1 MAQPRLDARDH
12 LRRADRRGLM
22 SAGTWFGAHLRASA
36 LAAGSRTALV
46 FEGDSWKYAQL
57 DLAIRRAVQGL
68 AAHGVR
74 SGDRVIVQGV
84 ARPDAI
90 VSMFAVA
97 RMGAILVPIHPHLT
111 AAERA
116 VVVEETTPRAAIGDA
131 SFIDASPA
139 GIVGLTW
146 EQATSEIDGPDPEP
160 PAGSATV
167 IIAFTSGTSGRPK
180 GVALTHDNLH
190 WSMVNGLARLP
201 VHEGDVTLVATP
213 LAHVAILGGLPQ
225 YTWSRRGTVVLAPR
239 FTVDSFIDL
248 VRDYRVT
255 TAFTVPTML
264 SLLTQHPRFDTPDM
278 DSLRWVLAGGAPAVS
293 AVTTRLLDRGI
304 GVVNSYGL
312 TEASAGVTY
321 ADVADVAKLPTSAGL
336 PVPHIELCVVG
347 EDGAP
352 AAVGD
357 VGELWL
363 RGPSV
368 ASSYWTRQGPHPIT
382 DPAGWFHTGDR
393 ARRDAT
399 GRLDVVG
406 RIKDTII
413 TGGENVDPA
422 EVENA
427 LSDLPGCN
435 AIAVCGSP
443 DAVWGEVVTA
453 LMVAGDR
460 APSIDDV
467 RRHLDG
473 RLARH
478 KWPRRLHLVPALP
491 IGQTGKLQ
499 REALKTLL
507 VPNDQ
512 GDNMTATMRAA
523 RMHHVGEPMK
533 IEDVA
538 VPEPGPG
545 DVRVAVH
552 AVNVVP
558 NLANILSN
566 WTTWFPESPLPTLP
580 AIFGLDPAGVVDAVG
595 DGIEGV
601 AVGDRVYV
609 NPERHCGSCRSCR
622 HGDFVNCARFA
633 FAGYFGFSPNAIGL
647 LDRYQGG
654 LAEYMVAPA
663 YALVKLPAIL
673 SFNAAARFGYLGTM
687 YSALRKAGAGPGKAV
702 LVNGISGTLG
712 LGAALLAPALGLT
725 RLYGTGRDQDLLD
738 QVDKLAP
745 GRFRLH
751 SLREGPV
758 DEWIHEETAGQGV
771 DIYIDALGPGAPHET
786 FLQGMR
792 SLTRGGVAVNIG
804 AIAGDVPM
812 DLHWLMDHQHTLIGS
827 VWFTAGEGQAMVDMI
842 EAGLLDLSPLQHNVF
857 PLERVNE
864 AISSTARR
872 NGGFSNFIISPRR

>member
-1 MAQPRLDARDH
+1 VSRI
-12 LRRADRRGLM
+12 
-22 SAGTWFGAHLRASA
+22 WFGAHLTANA
-36 LAAGSRTALV
+36 NAAGARTALI
-46 FEGDSWKYAQL
+46 FEDRSWTYAQL
-57 DLAIRRAVQGL
+57 DLAIRHVVRRL
-68 AAHGVR
+68 AAQGVH
-74 SGDRVIVQGV
+74 SGDRVVVQGV
-84 ARPDAI
+84 ARPEAI
-90 VSMFAVA
+90 LSMFAVT

-111 AAERA
+111 AAELA
-116 VVVEETTPRAAIGDA
+116 VVGEETTPRAAVGDS
-131 SFIDASPA
+131 SFVDAWSVGVRLTWDGPAPDIDACVLEAP
-139 GIVGLTW
+139 GGQDDPGL
-146 EQATSEIDGPDPEP
+146 EP
-160 PAGSATV
+160 PDGSAIA

-201 VHEGDVTLVATP
+201 VQPDDVTLVATP
-213 LAHVAILGGLPQ
+213 LAHVAILAGLPQ
-225 YTWSRRGTVVLAPR
+225 HTWNRRGTVVLAPR
-239 FTVDSFIDL
+239 FTADLFIDL
-248 VRDYRVT
+248 VRDHCVT

-264 SLLTQHPRFDTPDM
+264 SLLAGHPRFDSPDL

-293 AVTTRLLDRGI
+293 ATTTRLLDRGI

-321 ADVADVAKLPTSAGL
+321 ADLADVASVPTSAGR
-336 PVPHIELCVVG
+336 PVPHVELLVVG
-347 EDGAP
+347 DGGAP
-352 AAVGD
+352 EPVGG
-357 VGELWL
+357 VGEIWL

-368 ASSYWTRQGPHPIT
+368 ASSYWTPQGPQPVT
-382 DPAGWFHTGDR
+382 DRDGWFHTGDR
-393 ARRDAT
+393 GRRDAD
-399 GRLDVVG
+399 GRLEVVG
-406 RIKDTII
+406 RLKDTII

-427 LSDLPGCN
+427 LSDLPGCRGV
-435 AIAVCGSP
+435 AVCGSP
-443 DAVWGEVVTA
+443 DPVWGEMVTA
-453 LMVAGDR
+453 LVVADR
-460 APSIDDV
+460 APSLDDI

-473 RLARH
+473 KLAQH
-478 KWPRRLHLVPALP
+478 KWPRRLHHVPALP
-491 IGQTGKLQ
+491 TGPTGKLQ
-499 REALKTLL
+499 RDALKTLL
-507 VPNDQ
+507 VTNNL
-512 GDNMTATMRAA
+512 GEAMTATMRAA
-523 RMHHVGEPMK
+523 RMHSVGEAMR
-533 IEDVA
+533 IEE
-538 VPEPGPG
+538 VPVPQPGPG

-566 WTTWFPESPLPTLP
+566 WTTWFPQSPLPTLP

-595 DGIEGV
+595 DGVEGFGM
-601 AVGDRVYV
+601 GDRVYV
-609 NPERHCGSCRSCR
+609 NPGRHCGSCRSCR
-622 HGDFVNCARFA
+622 NGDFINCARFA
-633 FAGYFGFSPNAIGL
+633 FAGYFGFAPSAVGL

-654 LAEYMVAPA
+654 LAEHMVAPT

-687 YSALRKAGAGPGKAV
+687 YSALRKAGAGPGKSV

-712 LGAALLAPALGLT
+712 IGAALLAPAMGLT
-725 RLYGTGRDQDLLD
+725 HLYGTGRDEDLLD

-751 SLREGPV
+751 SLHEGPV
-758 DEWIHEETAGQGV
+758 DEWIHHQTDGAGV

-804 AIAGDVPM
+804 AIAGQVPM
-812 DLHWLMDHQHTLIGS
+812 DIHWLMDHQHTLIGS

-864 AISSTARR
+864 AISSTAQRK
-872 NGGFSNFIISPRR
+872 GGFSNFIVSPVAQATP